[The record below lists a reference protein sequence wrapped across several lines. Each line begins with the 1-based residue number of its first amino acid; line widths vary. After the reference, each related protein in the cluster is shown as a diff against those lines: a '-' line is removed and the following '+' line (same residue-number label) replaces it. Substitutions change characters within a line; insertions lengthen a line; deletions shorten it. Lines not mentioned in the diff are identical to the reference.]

1 MNFAM
6 NLYTGTYTCNDYLPT
21 FTLTATKVGS
31 PTPEASV
38 FLNYVHLGDGL
49 GYITSTANITA
60 LSTANYSISVLALM
74 PDNL

>member
-6 NLYTGTYTCNDYLPT
+6 KLYTGTYTCDDYLPT

-31 PTPEASV
+31 LTPETLV
-38 FLNYVHLGDGL
+38 FLNYLHLGDGL
-49 GYITSTANITA
+49 GNITSTANISA